1 VDRQRVL
8 VVRCHTCQHLSEE
21 LLQKL
26 CRHAVQAAVMPC
38 CQKDRS
44 PVATWKDTA
53 QSLRF
58 SVEMMMDLQL
68 AGRAMSWNVDISYG
82 AVYDGHMKVIKKMI
96 TPQNRFI
103 LCRTKPATDAS
114 SMGLWF
120 TVNLHCKCVPAW
132 ICYNSTAP
140 KKASRAAIRLT
151 TYINATTQS
160 PVVVALV
167 FSLENIALRVIARM
181 GDFGQP

>member
-8 VVRCHTCQHLSEE
+8 VVRCHACQHLSEE

-103 LCRTKPATDAS
+103 LCRT
-114 SMGLWF
+114 
-120 TVNLHCKCVPAW
+120 
-132 ICYNSTAP
+132 
-140 KKASRAAIRLT
+140 
-151 TYINATTQS
+151 
-160 PVVVALV
+160 
-167 FSLENIALRVIARM
+167 
-181 GDFGQP
+181 

>member
-8 VVRCHTCQHLSEE
+8 VVRCHACQHLSEE

-82 AVYDGHMKVIKKMI
+82 AVYDVHMKVIKK
-96 TPQNRFI
+96 N
-103 LCRTKPATDAS
+103 DYS
-114 SMGLWF
+114 SKQVHFVPYLACNGCF
-120 TVNLHCKCVPAW
+120 VNGF
-132 ICYNSTAP
+132 
-140 KKASRAAIRLT
+140 
-151 TYINATTQS
+151 
-160 PVVVALV
+160 VVH
-167 FSLENIALRVIARM
+167 
-181 GDFGQP
+181 GQPTLQVRSCLDLLQ